1 MDLGNGLGQL
11 TYSTLVHPA
20 DNWEQLYHS
29 LVTYLPKVKARIAGN
44 KSFGVCIRL
53 SANSAETLAKSATE
67 RDKLKKFLADNDM
80 YIYTA
85 NAFVYGHFK
94 GAAVKEQVYEPDWR
108 SEERT
113 QYTINVAD
121 VLADVCPPGSAPSIQ
136 TAPLGFKARVTG
148 PDVVASYTENV
159 LRVVAL
165 LIALVAKTGR
175 IVQLALEPEPFC
187 FLETTDET
195 IAYFKDHIFTG
206 RAAERLATL
215 AHIPVAEAIG
225 ALRRHLGIVYD
236 ICHQAVEYEDITASL
251 QKLVDAGVPIFKLQ
265 EAAALYVPEVT
276 QGAVDTLKRYA
287 KTIYLTQTLEK
298 RNGKLNRYLNVDD
311 AIAAFEKDPGGPRE
325 WRTHIHV
332 PVFLDDLGQFRT
344 TRFAIEDALRFHKKT
359 PLSRH
364 LEVETY
370 TWDMLPDSLKTGDI
384 VDYVCRELDW
394 VRGQLV

>member
-1 MDLGNGLGQL
+1 MDLGNGLGLL

-20 DNWEQLYHS
+20 DNWEQLYNS
-29 LVTYLPKVKARIAGN
+29 LVTYLPKVKARFAGN

-53 SANSAETLAKSATE
+53 SANSARTLADSAAE
-67 RDKLKKFLADNDM
+67 RAKLKKFLDDNDM

-108 SEERT
+108 SDERR

-121 VLADVCPPGSAPSIQ
+121 ILADVCPKHIAPSIQ
-136 TAPLGFKARVTG
+136 TAPLGFKPRVTG
-148 PDVVASYTENV
+148 PAVIASYADNV
-159 LRVVAL
+159 LRVVAH
-165 LIALVAKTGR
+165 LIELEDKTGST
-175 IVQLALEPEPFC
+175 VQLAIEPEPWC
-187 FLETTDET
+187 FLETIDET
-195 IAYFKDHIFTG
+195 IAFFRDHLYSG
-206 RAAERLATL
+206 AAVEKLAKL
-215 AHIPVAEAIG
+215 AHVPIADANE

-236 ICHQAVEYEDITASL
+236 ICHQAVEYENISESL
-251 QKLVDAGVPIFKLQ
+251 QKLVDAGVPVFKLQ
-265 EAAALYVPEVT
+265 EAAALYIPEVT
-276 QGAVDTLKRYA
+276 PGAVDTLKRYA
-287 KTIYLTQTLEK
+287 KTIYLTQTMEK
-298 RNGKLNRYLNVDD
+298 RNGAINRYLNVDD
-311 AIAAFEKDPGGPRE
+311 AIAAFEKDPSGPRE

-344 TRFAIEDALRFHKKT
+344 TRFAIEDALRFHKHK

-394 VRGQLV
+394 VRNQLI

>member
-1 MDLGNGLGQL
+1 MDLGNGLGHL

-20 DNWEQLYHS
+20 DNWEQLYNS

-53 SANSAETLAKSATE
+53 SANSAQTLAASAAE
-67 RDKLKKFLADNDM
+67 RAKLKKFLDDNDM

-121 VLADVCPPGSAPSIQ
+121 ILADVCPRGIAPSIQ
-136 TAPLGFKARVTG
+136 TAPLGFKPRVTG
-148 PDVVASYTENV
+148 SDVVASYTDHV
-159 LRVVAL
+159 LRVVAH
-165 LIALVAKTGR
+165 LIALEDKTGCA
-175 IVQLALEPEPFC
+175 VQLALEPEPWC

-195 IAYFKDHIFTG
+195 IAYFRDHLYSG
-206 RAAERLATL
+206 AAVEKLAKL
-215 AHIPVAEAIG
+215 AHVPIADANA

-236 ICHQAVEYEDITASL
+236 ICHQAVEYENIAESL
-251 QKLVDAGVPIFKLQ
+251 QKLVDAGVPVFKLQ
-265 EAAALYVPEVT
+265 EAAALYVPQVT
-276 QGAVDTLKRYA
+276 QAAVDTLKKYA
-287 KTIYLTQTLEK
+287 KTIYLTQTMEK
-298 RNGKLNRYLNVDD
+298 RNGKINRFLNVDD
-311 AIAAFEKDPGGPRE
+311 AIAAFAKDPSGARE

-344 TRFAIEDALRFHKKT
+344 TRFAIEDALKFHKQK

-384 VDYVCRELDW
+384 VEYVCREIDW
-394 VRGQLV
+394 VKGQLV

>member
-1 MDLGNGLGQL
+1 MDLGNGLGHL

-53 SANSAETLAKSATE
+53 SASSAQTLAHGTAE

-121 VLADVCPPGSAPSIQ
+121 VLADVCPPGTAPSIQ

-159 LRVVAL
+159 LRVVAH
-165 LIALVAKTGR
+165 LISLEATTGR
-175 IVQLALEPEPFC
+175 TVQLALEPEPFC

-195 IAYFKDHIFTG
+195 VAYFKDHIFTG
-206 RAAERLATL
+206 QAAERLAKL

-344 TRFAIEDALRFHKKT
+344 TRFAIEDALRFHKKE

>member
-1 MDLGNGLGQL
+1 
-11 TYSTLVHPA
+11 
-20 DNWEQLYHS
+20 
-29 LVTYLPKVKARIAGN
+29 
-44 KSFGVCIRL
+44 
-53 SANSAETLAKSATE
+53 
-67 RDKLKKFLADNDM
+67 M

-121 VLADVCPPGSAPSIQ
+121 ILADVCPAGIAPSIQ
-136 TAPLGFKARVTG
+136 SAPLGFKPRVTG
-148 PDVVASYTENV
+148 HDVVASYTDNV
-159 LRVVAL
+159 LRVVAH
-165 LIALVAKTGR
+165 LIALEAKTGR
-175 IVQLALEPEPFC
+175 TVQLALEPEPFC

-195 IAYFKDHIFTG
+195 IAYFRDHLYSGAVGREARQARARADRRSQRSAAPASRHRLRHLPSGGRIRG
-206 RAAERLATL
+206 HHRVAAEAGRCRRSDLQAAGSRRAA
-215 AHIPVAEAIG
+215 H
-225 ALRRHLGIVYD
+225 
-236 ICHQAVEYEDITASL
+236 
-251 QKLVDAGVPIFKLQ
+251 AGSH
-265 EAAALYVPEVT
+265 AAASSIRSSATPRPSISPRRWKSRT
-276 QGAVDTLKRYA
+276 ARSTATSMSTTPSPRSRRIRA
-287 KTIYLTQTLEK
+287 
-298 RNGKLNRYLNVDD
+298 
-311 AIAAFEKDPGGPRE
+311 PRE

-344 TRFAIEDALRFHKKT
+344 TRFAIEDALRFHKQK

>member
-1 MDLGNGLGQL
+1 MDLGDGLGHL

-20 DNWEQLYHS
+20 DDWEQLWNS
-29 LVTYLPKVKARIAGN
+29 LNTYLPKVKERFAP
-44 KSFGVCIRL
+44 KQSFGVCVRL
-53 SANSAETLAKSATE
+53 AAKTAETLANSPAE
-67 RDKLKKFLADNDM
+67 RDKLKKFLDKNDM

-94 GAAVKEQVYEPDWR
+94 GDKVKEQVYEPDWR
-108 SEERT
+108 GEERT

-121 VLADVCPPGSAPSIQ
+121 VLAEVCPRGIAPSIQ
-136 TAPLGFKARVTG
+136 SAPLGFKPRVTG
-148 PDVVASYTENV
+148 GDVVAAYTDHV
-159 LRVVAL
+159 LRVVAH
-165 LIALVAKTGR
+165 LIALEAKTGST
-175 IVQLALEPEPFC
+175 VQLALEPEPFC
-187 FLETTDET
+187 FLETTDEV
-195 IAYFKDHIFTG
+195 IAFFRDHLYSG
-206 RAAERLATL
+206 AAVEKLAKL
-215 AHIPVAEAIG
+215 ARVPIAEANA

-236 ICHQAVEYEDITASL
+236 ICHQAVEFEDIPASL

-265 EAAALYVPEVT
+265 EAAALHMPEVT
-276 QGAVDTLKRYA
+276 QDVVNALKKYA

-298 RNGKLNRYLNVDD
+298 RDGKLNRFLNVDD
-311 AIAAFEKDPGGPRE
+311 AIAAFEKEPGPRE

-344 TRFAIEDALRFHKKT
+344 TRFAIADALRFHKQK

-370 TWDMLPDSLKTGDI
+370 TWDMLPDSLKSNDI
-384 VDYVCRELDW
+384 VDYICRELDW